1 MAPAIRYLGIV
12 LTNEVKD
19 LYFESRKLLLK
30 KLMKIQRDGE
40 NFYAQE
46 SEEKTLWKCLC
57 YPGHLD
63 IECISYQNTRSF
75 LPSDGPN
82 NPKISIKSE
91 KSSNSHS
98 NVKKENQSWGIRIPD
113 FKVYCKTVITK
124 TVWYWPK
131 YRHTVQYIRI
141 ENPEMDP

>member
-46 SEEKTLWKCLC
+46 SEEKTL
-57 YPGHLD
+57 
-63 IECISYQNTRSF
+63 
-75 LPSDGPN
+75 
-82 NPKISIKSE
+82 
-91 KSSNSHS
+91 
-98 NVKKENQSWGIRIPD
+98 
-113 FKVYCKTVITK
+113 
-124 TVWYWPK
+124 
-131 YRHTVQYIRI
+131 
-141 ENPEMDP
+141 